1 LNPKKS
7 EHIIAL
13 MDEPDKQ
20 LISTL
25 ISYYWKDMRK
35 TLSGCVSNNI
45 IIEGLGTFKAKP
57 WKLPEV
63 IKKTE
68 CIVAKYKNIVE
79 TQVPVT
85 YRVFSILKEYE
96 EKLEKLKALQGLI
109 DEDKLKKEQIKQKRN
124 VEKN

>member
-124 VEKN
+124 VEKD

>member
-1 LNPKKS
+1 MNPKKS

-13 MDEPDKQ
+13 MDESDKQ

-109 DEDKLKKEQIKQKRN
+109 DKDKLKKEQIKQKRN
-124 VEKN
+124 VEKD

>member
-1 LNPKKS
+1 MNPKKS

>member
-1 LNPKKS
+1 MNPKKS

-79 TQVPVT
+79 TQIPVT

>member
-1 LNPKKS
+1 MNPKKS

-13 MDEPDKQ
+13 MDESDKQ

-124 VEKN
+124 VEKD

>member
-1 LNPKKS
+1 MNPKKS

-124 VEKN
+124 VEKD